1 MDDTKKERQFA
12 KGFWF
17 ERPHANAPSFVK
29 GRMSV
34 KVSEAIEWLEAN
46 KSDRG
51 YVNLQLLLAKD
62 GEKLYFVKDEFEPK
76 KKDEG
81 IKYPEEEI
89 SVNDVPF

>member
-76 KKDEG
+76 PKEDSKSEDFG
-81 IKYPEEEI
+81 
-89 SVNDVPF
+89 DPFKGM